1 MSLRTESRWTE
12 NQGNPRAKGDT
23 VYVVKDD
30 SSDLLEDDS
39 FDLNKSYPCVGRP
52 LYKGQALERWR
63 FPGSIA
69 GDCQNSCSSVAMRDI
84 QIPSRHGS
92 GSHSQ
97 SDSLSTVSESDRT
110 LLSLLTC
117 AGGFAL
123 SGPPAVHNPNK
134 AVLTVD
140 CKSTKILSAN
150 VKACALFECTS
161 DDLIGQKL
169 SCFLK
174 KTNQVL
180 EEALSEGCLQ
190 TDGNVAVV
198 SGKVLDA
205 VSQCGTEV
213 PVSVWTQRQ
222 SQKGQHCLVMME
234 RVERI
239 SAHVSFSQDGS
250 ILSCDLVFAHLHGYR
265 QTEELTGMPI
275 REMIPSL
282 QIPLHSRALPKM
294 LRVQRV
300 SSRCRGG
307 TSLLLCIKLQG
318 AVVCGKPQQ
327 LKDGLGCPEPQNTPG
342 GPEDQQGS
350 PVSSPVCRAPQPEH
364 CENGKELSSGVK
376 ENSSLLSPGSGLV
389 YSGTVWVFAPLSG
402 LLTLHPDGS
411 INSIHNHLSLSLLGF
426 GNAELQGK
434 DVTFLIPAFYDWF
447 CGLENSAITPP
458 QQPEGGLLHTDTSH
472 PSNTDPYVYSGH
484 PVPAASTV
492 AHPIPTFPM
501 GGQLQQDPSSLA
513 GDMAV
518 VQKAEQGRNL
528 STGKGR
534 IFTGSSIRLE
544 QQGSTPSTL
553 DPPEVTSTPM
563 IRVDD
568 TAELMKEAAQVAPCP
583 SQCDSG
589 DDTHDLL
596 QSFAQV
602 ETGEVLCLSLTHPP
616 TCSPGGQPLS
626 GVGPGTPT
634 MDECSRARPCRPTP
648 YHAKGPQQLCDLSAM
663 QDSSFEVI
671 SLGSR
676 SSSGFCEK
684 WAGCHGGSSPTAAT
698 SRTAQVVDSASCYL
712 DLDTNGELVTRAM
725 ADLNLSGVLELLSV
739 GGDDDFSHTSVD
751 TAELLRTPSPYV
763 VESDQEEGPGCV
775 EVRNSLLKG
784 LAGEEERDQW
794 AVFSVLHNVQSQ
806 DSRQMNGEMQM
817 ISDAP
822 PNTST
827 PKKQQEN
834 ECSLT
839 PQHITEGSY
848 DGSVYH
854 RDGTRIEVQCEIRRA
869 ELHGARCV
877 FCVWLSRPG
886 QQEAMLHH
894 SGVYSNR
901 ASLQNS
907 SSLSLGEAIL
917 EASRGGAGEALL
929 STLDLDHSRAC
940 DGQFSELYQP
950 LHAVGKG
957 AFGFVWQACRR
968 SDGEKVVVKFIRKGR
983 IVSECWVDDPLL
995 GRVSQEV
1002 AILTR
1007 LTHHNIVKVL
1017 EVFENDGY
1025 FQMVMEKHGDGL
1037 DLFEFIDKQ
1046 PQLDEPLAS
1055 YIFRQLVAA
1064 VAYLRNKDILHRD
1077 IKDEN
1082 IIINTEFHIRLIDFG
1097 SAVPLAPGKLF
1108 YTFCGTLEYCS
1119 PEVLKGNPYGGPEL
1133 ELWSLGVLLYTLLF
1147 GENPFCDMEETL
1159 QSKLKPPFP
1168 VSPDLHAM
1176 LSGMLQPD
1184 PQQRMTLEQLLLQ
1197 PWIRQPICL
1206 ADYSW
1211 EEVFPYGKSHA
1222 PPQYHESV
1230 PGDFLGQGLYP
1241 DTRDDSSLPSDD
1253 DDERSMAAMTTE
1265 LMKYLSDE

>member
-1 MSLRTESRWTE
+1 MSLWIESRWTE

-23 VYVVKDD
+23 VNVVQDD

-69 GDCQNSCSSVAMRDI
+69 GDSQISCSSVAMRDI
-84 QIPSRHGS
+84 QIPSQHGS

-140 CKSTKILSAN
+140 CKSTKILAAN
-150 VKACALFECTS
+150 VKACTLFECTS
-161 DDLIGQKL
+161 NDLVGQKL

-180 EEALSEGCLQ
+180 EEALSEACLQ
-190 TDGNVAVV
+190 TDGNVAV
-198 SGKVLDA
+198 VLDA

-222 SQKGQHCLVMME
+222 SQGGQHCLVMME
-234 RVERI
+234 RVERL

-265 QTEELTGMPI
+265 KTEELTGMSI

-300 SSRCRGG
+300 SSRSRGG
-307 TSLLLCIKLQG
+307 TSLLLCIKLHV

-327 LKDGLGCPEPQNTPG
+327 LKDGDGLGCPEPKDTPG
-342 GPEDQQGS
+342 GPENQQCS
-350 PVSSPVCRAPQPEH
+350 LLLSSPVCRAPEH
-364 CENGKELSSGVK
+364 CEQPHRKELSSGVK
-376 ENSSLLSPGSGLV
+376 EDRNLLSPGSGLV
-389 YSGTVWVFAPLSG
+389 YSGTVW
-402 LLTLHPDGS
+402 
-411 INSIHNHLSLSLLGF
+411 
-426 GNAELQGK
+426 
-434 DVTFLIPAFYDWF
+434 DVTFLMPAFYDWF
-447 CGLENSAITPP
+447 CGLENGSSPLP
-458 QQPEGGLLHTDTSH
+458 HHPVGGLLHTGLSNPSTC
-472 PSNTDPYVYSGH
+472 SNTDPCGYSGH
-484 PVPAASTV
+484 LNPVPATSMV
-492 AHPIPTFPM
+492 IHPIHTLPM
-501 GGQLQQDPSSLA
+501 GGKLQQGKDPSSLLA
-513 GDMAV
+513 GDMAM
-518 VQKAEQGRNL
+518 VQYAGLGRNL

-534 IFTGSSIRLE
+534 IFTGTSTRLE
-544 QQGSTPSTL
+544 EHGSAPSTL
-553 DPPEVTSTPM
+553 RPPEITSTPM
-563 IRVDD
+563 VRADD
-568 TAELMKEAAQVAPCP
+568 TTELMEEAAQVAPCP

-589 DDTHDLL
+589 DNTHDLL
-596 QSFAQV
+596 QSFALV
-602 ETGEVLCLSLTHPP
+602 ERGDTLCLSLTHPP
-616 TCSPGGQPLS
+616 TCSPGRQLLNGTLQPWMSTAEHGPAALPHTMPKTLS
-626 GVGPGTPT
+626 
-634 MDECSRARPCRPTP
+634 SRVT
-648 YHAKGPQQLCDLSAM
+648 LSAL

-684 WAGCHGGSSPTAAT
+684 WAGCHGGSGPKEVT

-725 ADLNLSGVLELLSV
+725 ADLDLSGILELPSV

-775 EVRNSLLKG
+775 EVQNSQLNG
-784 LAGEEERDQW
+784 AAGEEERDQW
-794 AVFSVLHNVQSQ
+794 AVFSVLHNGQSQ
-806 DSRQMNGEMQM
+806 DSRQINGGMQLL
-817 ISDAP
+817 SDTP
-822 PNTST
+822 PTTST
-827 PKKQQEN
+827 PKKQQVN
-834 ECSLT
+834 ESS
-839 PQHITEGSY
+839 PSSKVPKQITEGSY
-848 DGSVYH
+848 DGNVYH
-854 RDGTRIEVQCEIRRA
+854 RDGTRIEVQCEIHRA
-869 ELHGARCV
+869 ELDGARCV

-886 QQEAMLHH
+886 QQEAMLCY
-894 SGVYSNR
+894 SGFYSSR
-901 ASLQNS
+901 ASLQDS
-907 SSLSLGEAIL
+907 SALSLGE
-917 EASRGGAGEALL
+917 
-929 STLDLDHSRAC
+929 
-940 DGQFSELYQP
+940 FSEVYQP

-968 SDGEKVVVKFIRKGR
+968 SDRQKVVVKFIRKGR
-983 IVSECWVDDPLL
+983 IVGECWVDDPVL
-995 GRVSQEV
+995 GRVSQEI

-1007 LTHHNIVKVL
+1007 LTHHNIVL
-1017 EVFENDGY
+1017 EVFENEGY

-1064 VAYLRNKDILHRD
+1064 VAYLRNNGILHRD

-1119 PEVLKGNPYGGPEL
+1119 PEVLQGNPYSGPEL

-1147 GENPFCDMEETL
+1147 
-1159 QSKLKPPFP
+1159 
-1168 VSPDLHAM
+1168 DLHAV

-1211 EEVFPYGKSHA
+1211 EEVFPYCKSH
-1222 PPQYHESV
+1222 
-1230 PGDFLGQGLYP
+1230 GQGLYP
-1241 DTRDDSSLPSDD
+1241 DARDDSSLPSDD
-1253 DDERSMAAMTTE
+1253 DDERSVDAMTTE